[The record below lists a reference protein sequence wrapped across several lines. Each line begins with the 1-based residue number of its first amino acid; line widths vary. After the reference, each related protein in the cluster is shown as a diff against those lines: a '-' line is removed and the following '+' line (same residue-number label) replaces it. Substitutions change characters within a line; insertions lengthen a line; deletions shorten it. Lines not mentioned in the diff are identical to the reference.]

1 MTKIK
6 QDSTVREAILNRI
19 GDEAWRSADRPKGAP
34 LTWDDLGLLCHGL
47 VFASRPIMA
56 ASKGVTERNSLG
68 PRGAWLINLIEAGV
82 VFPHELSEVM
92 GIGRSLMS
100 AELARLT
107 EAGLIT
113 SKPGATDKRRTELA
127 LTEKGLAE
135 HKVIHAEI
143 DRILRAGLANYTPE
157 EVRLFTRMLRD
168 LRESSTTR

>member
-1 MTKIK
+1 MTKSK
-6 QDSTVREAILNRI
+6 HDNPVREAILDRI
-19 GDEAWRSADRPKGAP
+19 GEKAWREAAVPEGAP

-47 VFASRPIMA
+47 VFAARPIMA

-127 LTEKGLAE
+127 LTDKGLAE

-143 DRILRAGLANYTPE
+143 DRILRAGLANYTPD
-157 EVRLFTRMLRD
+157 EVRMFTRMLRD
-168 LRESSTTR
+168 MRESSTT

>member
-1 MTKIK
+1 MTTK
-6 QDSTVREAILNRI
+6 QSSPVREEILKRL
-19 GDEAWRSADRPKGAP
+19 GDDAWRHAERPCGAP

-56 ASKGVTERNSLG
+56 ASKDVTERNSLG

-127 LTEKGLAE
+127 LTEKGLSE
-135 HKVIHAEI
+135 HKVIHGEI
-143 DRILRAGLANYTPE
+143 DRILRAGLADYTPDQ
-157 EVRLFTRMLRD
+157 VRLFTRMLRD
-168 LRESSTTR
+168 LRESSAG